1 MGKEGTIKR
10 ALYVAKQRRG
20 YQDGGSPA
28 DFSDPRYADMY
39 YSGLPLTGVGGI
51 LKQFFPDPTKTGAY
65 DAYMKQKS
73 AEYAPK
79 PSVGKTPDFNSTPIQ
94 PGTGSSLAS
103 MPQFN
108 SQSLGK
114 IPTMQDW
121 AAFNPFQR
129 QAPSSI
135 PPLSQHQF
143 YNGAGAPVY
152 PTKTASAAAPMGETG
167 GAGSSPSI
175 KGDRAYGPIGS
186 ESGGSG
192 SSSSG
197 SFGSQ
202 DSGPISSSTSYDNT
216 TNVSQA
222 IESSPLDAPTAD
234 TSWAGSLQGARDAF
248 AGPNVGPTA
257 FAEGLTASMPGVGP
271 YGDLSGAR
279 SAFAAQQSDE
289 EAAAA
294 EAEAASSAGPE
305 GTSEGSYSGNYGGG
319 WGDDSDNQSGD
330 TGGGDD
336 SGGWGGGDDSGGW
349 GGGDDSG
356 DSGGGG
362 DGGDGGGD
370 GGGGGGDGGGGE
382 KRGGRIYPLRHH
394 TDWEEAHDY
403 EKSGGKL
410 VHMSPDQYL
419 KRVKHLDMDDHDE
432 HLIHHFTKQMENG
445 EKFDP
450 LAIYPD
456 NHPNGR
462 HRAHAAKKLGIKKVP
477 VVTWPKEKSV
487 KRKSGGPVVDQA
499 LMLTSKKA
507 ASRRGRPD

>member
-1 MGKEGTIKR
+1 MGKKGAIKR
-10 ALYVAKQRRG
+10 ALYVAKQRHG
-20 YQDGGSPA
+20 YDAGGSPTM

-143 YNGAGAPVY
+143 YNGAGAPLY
-152 PTKTASAAAPMGETG
+152 PAKTASAAAPMGETG
-167 GAGSSPSI
+167 SVGEDFST
-175 KGDRAYGPIGS
+175 KGDRAYGPMGS
-186 ESGGSG
+186 ESGG
-192 SSSSG
+192 
-197 SFGSQ
+197 FGGF
-202 DSGPISSSTSYDNT
+202 DSDNGGPISSSTSYDNT

-294 EAEAASSAGPE
+294 AQAEADAAAGVE
-305 GTSEGSYSGNYGGG
+305 GAAEGDLGGGYSGNYGGG
-319 WGDDSDNQSGD
+319 WGDDSDNQGSD
-330 TGGGDD
+330 LGGDD
-336 SGGWGGGDDSGGW
+336 SGGWGGGDDG
-349 GGGDDSG
+349 G
-356 DSGGGG
+356 DSGSSGDGGEG
-362 DGGDGGGD
+362 GGDGGGD
-370 GGGGGGDGGGGE
+370 GGGGDGGGGE

-419 KRVKHLDMDDHDE
+419 KRVKHLNMDHEDH
-432 HLIHHFTKQMENG
+432 HIIHHFAKQMEKG

-477 VVTWPKEKSV
+477 VVIWPKDKSV

-507 ASRRGRPD
+507 VSRRGRPD